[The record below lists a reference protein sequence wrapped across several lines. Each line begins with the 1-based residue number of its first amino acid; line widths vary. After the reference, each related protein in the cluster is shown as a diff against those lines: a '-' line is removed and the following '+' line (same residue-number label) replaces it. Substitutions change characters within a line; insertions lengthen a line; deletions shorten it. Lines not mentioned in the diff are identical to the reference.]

1 MSTRF
6 WSFGPHVSGKAIAQ
20 TVIRKC
26 CGNGPCRECMVL
38 WKWSSQTNA
47 AEAQAAD
54 NVAAEGEAAAG
65 VGNYTYLHSNGG
77 CSLLSFS

>member
-1 MSTRF
+1 
-6 WSFGPHVSGKAIAQ
+6 
-20 TVIRKC
+20 
-26 CGNGPCRECMVL
+26 MVL

-65 VGNYTYLHSNGG
+65 GCNYTYLHSNGG
-77 CSLLSFS
+77 CSIVPFS